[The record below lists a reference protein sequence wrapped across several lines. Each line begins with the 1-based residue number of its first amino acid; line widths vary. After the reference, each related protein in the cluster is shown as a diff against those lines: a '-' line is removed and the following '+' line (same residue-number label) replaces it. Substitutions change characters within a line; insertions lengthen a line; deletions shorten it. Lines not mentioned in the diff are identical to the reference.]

1 MESTTLFPSGRGM
14 NVPAAFASAGP
25 DGGVSPSVLAVCDLS
40 SAAIDA
46 TWRAAMVARD
56 LGVPLRVLHPRLAGA
71 LACRH
76 RSFVDELRV
85 EIPLRMALQASFEAV
100 EDSALDAAVA
110 AARDAAV
117 VVLPS
122 QRSNL
127 LREWIMGTQAERL
140 IRLCRAPV
148 LVVKRPA
155 LSPYRHLLAAA
166 ALEAGDAQL
175 LDLAAALAP
184 RGRVELLH
192 VLGTAEEIV
201 LRELDASSA
210 TLHARRE
217 YRAQRAHLA
226 LHKLLEPAAA
236 RLTAFTRVN
245 FGSTAPVVLARA
257 QAAHSDL
264 LVIGKRRRGLMAD
277 YLLGGVTQRVLAGA
291 QCDVLVL
298 PIRHAAGDAR
308 PRPGRRRPAASQ
320 DGRLRESAGAALLH
334 RS

>member
-1 MESTTLFPSGRGM
+1 MESTTSIRSRHGM
-14 NVPAAFASAGP
+14 NVPAAFASAAPGSAA
-25 DGGVSPSVLAVCDLS
+25 SPAVLTVCDLS

-56 LGVPLRVLHPRLAGA
+56 LALPLRVLHPRLAGTA
-71 LACRH
+71 ACSH
-76 RSFVDELRV
+76 RSFVDELRA
-85 EIPLRMALQASFEAV
+85 EIPLRMAVQAQFEAV

-122 QRSNL
+122 QRGNL
-127 LREWIMGTQAERL
+127 LREWVMGTQAERL

-155 LSPYRHLLAAA
+155 LGPYRLLLLAA

-175 LDLAAALAP
+175 LDVAAALAP
-184 RGRVELLH
+184 RGRLELLH

-201 LRELDASSA
+201 LRELDASAA
-210 TLHARRE
+210 TLQACRE
-217 YRAQRAHLA
+217 YRAQRAHGA
-226 LHKLLEPAAA
+226 LRKLLEPAAA
-236 RLTAFTRVN
+236 GVDAATRVE
-245 FGSTAPVVLARA
+245 FGGTAPALLARA
-257 QAAHSDL
+257 QATHSDL

-277 YLLGGVTQRVLAGA
+277 YFLGGVTQRVLAGA

-298 PIRHAAGDAR
+298 PIRDASGGEPLR
-308 PRPGRRRPAASQ
+308 LGRRRTAERQ
-320 DGRLRESAGAALLH
+320 DGGLRESAGAALLH

>member
-1 MESTTLFPSGRGM
+1 M
-14 NVPAAFASAGP
+14 NVQPAFASAGP
-25 DGGVSPSVLAVCDLS
+25 HGGVLQFVLTVCDLS

-46 TWRAAMVARD
+46 TWRAAMLARE
-56 LGVPLRVLHPRLAGA
+56 LGLQLRVLHPQLAGA
-71 LACRH
+71 VACRH

-85 EIPLRMALQASFEAV
+85 EIPRRMAVDADFEAV
-100 EDSALDAAVA
+100 EGSALDAAVA
-110 AARDAAV
+110 TARDAAV

-122 QRSNL
+122 QRGNL

-148 LVVKRPA
+148 LVVKKPA
-155 LSPYRHLLAAA
+155 LGPYRRLLVTA

-184 RGRVELLH
+184 GGRVELLH
-192 VLGTAEEIV
+192 VLGTDEELV
-201 LRELDASSA
+201 LRELDASAA
-210 TLHARRE
+210 TLHACRE

-226 LHKLLEPAAA
+226 LHELLEPVAG
-236 RLTAFTRVN
+236 RIDAFTRVE
-245 FGSTAPVVLARA
+245 FGGTGAAALARVLAT
-257 QAAHSDL
+257 HTEL

-277 YLLGGVTQRVLAGA
+277 YFLGGVTQRVLAGA
-291 QCDVLVL
+291 NCDVLVL
-298 PIRHAAGDAR
+298 PIRHAAGGDAGLR
-308 PRPGRRRPAASQ
+308 LGRQRAAASQ